1 MRASARHHGQLR
13 VGERRGISQAV
24 ARPVS
29 AMFDFQRVPAVLLNW
44 FVLPR
49 AWLSKLVAMHRV
61 FLVSSLLVAVC
72 SAIRAGRPAAM
83 SDVGAIAGFAE
94 AAADAFLD
102 AAKAL
107 PSPEEAANIID
118 VQSAKDLAAAA
129 GSAATSFLSGAQLPA
144 PSVASIRVIEPG
156 ASGAQGARTSQ
167 AALDHAL
174 GELEERQRS
183 NEESIA
189 GVMASVGGAA
199 AMSAIGAGA

>member
-1 MRASARHHGQLR
+1 
-13 VGERRGISQAV
+13 
-24 ARPVS
+24 
-29 AMFDFQRVPAVLLNW
+29 
-44 FVLPR
+44 
-49 AWLSKLVAMHRV
+49 
-61 FLVSSLLVAVC
+61 
-72 SAIRAGRPAAM
+72 M

-144 PSVASIRVIEPG
+144 SSVASIRVVEPG
-156 ASGAQGARTSQ
+156 AGGARGARTSQ

>member
-1 MRASARHHGQLR
+1 M
-13 VGERRGISQAV
+13 

-49 AWLSKLVAMHRV
+49 AWLPKLVAMHRV

-144 PSVASIRVIEPG
+144 PSVASIRVVEPG
-156 ASGAQGARTSQ
+156 AGGARGARTSQ

-199 AMSAIGAGA
+199 ATSAIGAGA